1 MPPYATCLHVN
12 HPATLTSPAEKRKET
27 LTPFAKKN
35 LNSNTTKKGEKPW
48 ILMLGV
54 ILLGALANP
63 KLYIKNESYHCQKRL
78 LD

>member
-1 MPPYATCLHVN
+1 
-12 HPATLTSPAEKRKET
+12 
-27 LTPFAKKN
+27 
-35 LNSNTTKKGEKPW
+35 
-48 ILMLGV
+48 MLGV